1 MLEVEFAGTDV
12 RATGLQPLVADLL
25 ASSLDRIGPRADMR
39 HALTLLLTDTNEIS
53 QLHARFFGDPS
64 DTDVMSFP
72 GDERPTDGSHYLGD
86 IAISLDVAGVQ
97 AEREQHS
104 LQREVSFLALHG
116 LLHLLGYNDEN
127 DGERAT
133 MLRLQTD
140 LLEAFEAERG
150 YGL

>member
-1 MLEVEFAGTDV
+1 M
-12 RATGLQPLVADLL
+12 VADVLT
-25 ASSLDRIGPRADMR
+25 SSIGRIGLCAGNSY
-39 HALTLLLTDTNEIS
+39 ALTLLLTDTREIS

-72 GDERPTDGSHYLGD
+72 SDERPADGPRYLGD
-86 IAISLDVAGVQ
+86 ISISIDVASVQ
-97 AEREQHS
+97 AQQEQHS

-116 LLHLLGYNDEN
+116 LLHLLGFNDEC
-127 DGERAT
+127 DDERAH
-133 MLRLQTD
+133 MLETQTE